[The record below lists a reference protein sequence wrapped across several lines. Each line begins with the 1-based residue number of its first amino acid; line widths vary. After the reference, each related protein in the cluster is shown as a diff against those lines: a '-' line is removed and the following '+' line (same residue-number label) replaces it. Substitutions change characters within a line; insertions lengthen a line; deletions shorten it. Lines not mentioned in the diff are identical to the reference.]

1 MRINR
6 QGALSKTAS
15 ARRPAGKA
23 GGGQQ
28 FSIEPSSG
36 GATTSPVMT
45 PAALGSVDAL
55 LALQELP
62 DATISTRRALVRA
75 ENILDALE
83 DVQMS
88 LVVGALP
95 QAQLKRLLG
104 LVRRE
109 QGQVPDPKLSEI
121 LKEVE
126 LRAQV
131 ELAKLGEFV

>member
-6 QGALSKTAS
+6 QGALNRSAS
-15 ARRPAGKA
+15 AKRPAGRA
-23 GGGQQ
+23 GGGQS
-28 FSIEPSSG
+28 FSIEQASAG
-36 GATTSPVMT
+36 GAASAVQAPR
-45 PAALGSVDAL
+45 PLGSVDAL

-62 DATISTRRALVRA
+62 DAATSTRRALRHA
-75 ENILDALE
+75 ENVLDALE
-83 DVQMS
+83 DVQMG

-104 LVRRE
+104 LIRRE
-109 QGQVPDPKLSEI
+109 QDQVPDPKLTEI

>member
-6 QGALSKTAS
+6 QGALNRTAS
-15 ARRPAGKA
+15 AKLPTGKG
-23 GGGQQ
+23 GGGQR
-28 FSIEPSSG
+28 FSIEQAGAG
-36 GATTSPVMT
+36 GATSTVQAPRS
-45 PAALGSVDAL
+45 LGSVDAL

-62 DATISTRRALVRA
+62 DATTSTRRALRHA

-83 DVQMS
+83 DVQMG

-104 LVRRE
+104 LIRRE
-109 QGQVPDPKLSEI
+109 QDQVPDPKLTEI

>member
-6 QGALSKTAS
+6 QGALNRTAS
-15 ARRPAGKA
+15 AKRPAGKA
-23 GGGQQ
+23 GGGQS
-28 FSIEPSSG
+28 FSIEQASAG
-36 GATTSPVMT
+36 GAAS
-45 PAALGSVDAL
+45 AAQAPRPLGSVDAL

-62 DATISTRRALVRA
+62 DATTSTRRALRHA
-75 ENILDALE
+75 ENVLDALE
-83 DVQMS
+83 DVQMG
-88 LVVGALP
+88 LVVGVLP

-104 LVRRE
+104 LIRRE
-109 QGQVPDPKLSEI
+109 QNQVPDPKLTEI

>member
-6 QGALSKTAS
+6 QGALNRTAS
-15 ARRPAGKA
+15 AKRPTGKA
-23 GGGQQ
+23 GGGQK
-28 FSIEPSSG
+28 FSIEQASSG
-36 GATTSPVMT
+36 GTASTVQAPRS
-45 PAALGSVDAL
+45 LGSVDAL

-62 DATISTRRALVRA
+62 DATTSTRRALRHA
-75 ENILDALE
+75 EDILDALE
-83 DVQMS
+83 DVQMG

-95 QAQLKRLLG
+95 KTQLNRLLG
-104 LVRRE
+104 LIRRE
-109 QGQVPDPKLSEI
+109 QDQVPDPKLTEV

>member
-6 QGALSKTAS
+6 QGALNRTAS
-15 ARRPAGKA
+15 AKRPAGKA
-23 GGGQQ
+23 GGGQK
-28 FSIEPSSG
+28 FSIEQASSG
-36 GATTSPVMT
+36 GTASTVQAPRS
-45 PAALGSVDAL
+45 LGSVDAL

-62 DATISTRRALVRA
+62 DATTSTRRAVRHA
-75 ENILDALE
+75 EDVLDALE
-83 DVQMS
+83 DVQMG

-95 QAQLKRLLG
+95 KTQLNRLLG
-104 LVRRE
+104 LIRRE
-109 QGQVPDPKLSEI
+109 QDQVPDPKLTEI